1 MQLGTA
7 KPPLVLIVEDEALL
21 RWNAVAI
28 VEDAGFDVIEA
39 ASADEA
45 LAVLEKRKDVRVVFT
60 DVQMPGCM
68 DGLKLAHVIRRRWP
82 PVRIIA
88 TSGRAKLHL
97 GDLPEGGR
105 FVGKPYTPADIEMT
119 LHALTAAPRKNRVA
133 QR

>member
-1 MQLGTA
+1 MQLGSA

-28 VEDAGFDVIEA
+28 IEDAGFDVIEA

-45 LAVLEKRKDVRVVFT
+45 LAVLEKRTDIRVVFT

-68 DGLKLAHVIRRRWP
+68 DGLTLAHVIRRRWP

-88 TSGRAKLHL
+88 TSGRTKFRV

-119 LHALTAAPRKNRVA
+119 LHDLTGAR
-133 QR
+133 